1 MTERLRILLV
11 EDVADD
17 AELALLELGRA
28 GLHADQRVVDNEKS
42 FVDALREF
50 KPDVI
55 LSDFSMPGFDGM
67 AALARARDICPD
79 TPFIFVSG
87 TIGEESAIDAVKSG
101 ATDYVLKN
109 NLVRLPPAVE
119 RALRDAKERTARR
132 KTEGELEALRERL
145 RSILSTLPDVVWSVA
160 IPSREILYVSPA
172 AATVFGRTQKEVYE
186 SRMLWGEPI
195 HPEDRPRMMSMWQ
208 NAVVDDTFEA
218 EYRIVKPGGEIR
230 WIQGRGR
237 FAGDAAG
244 NIVRVD
250 GISRDI
256 TERREHERK
265 LAQLSRVHAVLSGIN
280 LAIVRVHGRDELFR
294 DVCRI
299 AVGAGQFRMAWVGV
313 VDCQAMRVKPVAW
326 DGDVRGFF
334 DTAPLALTETRPG
347 GLSLVGQAVTE
358 QRPVIS
364 NDIQN
369 DPQRMM
375 KKECLERGINSLAA
389 LPLIVGGEAV
399 GVLALYASELGF
411 FDSEEMQLLAE
422 LAGDIAFALEHI
434 GQEERL
440 TYLAYYDALTGLPNR
455 ALFHERLTQL
465 LHAAK
470 HGRTQVVVAAG
481 DINRFRLIND
491 TFGRQAGD
499 ALLREFAQRL
509 KTIWPEPDH
518 AARISADIFAGALA
532 DVRDAASIAYSID
545 KTVAAIIE
553 APFTVEGK
561 ELRIATTAGVAV
573 FPTDGE
579 DADTLFRNAEAA
591 LEKAKE
597 SGERYLFYRPEMNS
611 RVAET
616 LLLEN
621 KLRQAIKL
629 DQFVLHYQPKV
640 DGSSR
645 RISGLEALIRWQD
658 PETGLVPPA
667 KFIPIL
673 EETGMIL
680 EVGQWAI
687 RKALEDSRR
696 WRMKDGSPPR
706 IAVNVSPIQLQQRN
720 FVGAVRRSVEEAG
733 GEGCQLDLEI
743 TEGLI
748 MRDIEENIQKLSAI
762 REMGLQIAIDDFGTG
777 YSSLAYL
784 AKLPVN
790 ALKIDRSFIITMASN
805 PQSMTIVSTIISLAH
820 SLGLKVIAEGVD
832 AEEQAKYL
840 RLLSCDEMQ
849 GYLFSRPVPPDK
861 VEDLL
866 NQTGGEGKASA
877 SA

>member
-28 GLHADQRVVDNEKS
+28 GLHADRRIVDNEKS
-42 FVDALREF
+42 FVGALREF
-50 KPDVI
+50 APDVI

-67 AALARARDICPD
+67 AALKLARDICPD

-87 TIGEESAIDAVKSG
+87 TIGEESAVSALKSG
-101 ATDYVLKN
+101 AIDYVMKT
-109 NLVRLPPAVE
+109 NLVRLPAAVE

-132 KTEGELEALRERL
+132 KAEGELEALRERL

-160 IPSREILYVSPA
+160 VPSREILYVSPA

-186 SRMLWGEPI
+186 SRMLWGEPL
-195 HPEDRPRMMSMWQ
+195 HPEDWPRMMALWQ
-208 NAVVDDTFEA
+208 DAAIDETFEA
-218 EYRIVKPGGEIR
+218 EYRVVKPGGEVR

-244 NIVRVD
+244 NVVRID

-280 LAIVRVHGRDELFR
+280 SAIVRVNSRDELFR
-294 DVCRI
+294 DACRI

-313 VDCQAMRVKPVAW
+313 VDREAMQVRPVAW
-326 DGDVRGFF
+326 DGEVRGFF
-334 DTAPLALTETRPG
+334 DNAPLSVTETG
-347 GLSLVGQAVTE
+347 GQSLVGQAVRE
-358 QRPVIS
+358 RKPVIS
-364 NDIQN
+364 SDIQN

-399 GVLALYASELGF
+399 GVLALYAGEIGF
-411 FDSEEMQLLAE
+411 FDSEEMKLLGE

-434 GQEERL
+434 GQGERL
-440 TYLAYYDALTGLPNR
+440 SYLAYYDALTGLPNR

-470 HGRTQVVVAAG
+470 HGRTQVVVTAG

-509 KTIWPEPDH
+509 KTTWPEPDH
-518 AARISADIFAGALA
+518 VARISADIFAGALA
-532 DVRDAASIAYSID
+532 DVRDPGNIAYSID

-706 IAVNVSPIQLQQRN
+706 IAVNVSPIQLRQRG
-720 FVGAVRRSVEEAG
+720 FVEAVRRSVEEAG

-748 MRDIEENIQKLSAI
+748 MRNIEENMQKLSAI

-777 YSSLAYL
+777 YSSLGYL

-790 ALKIDRSFIITMASN
+790 ALKIDRSFIITMTSN

-832 AEEQAKYL
+832 AEEQAKHL

-849 GYLFSRPVPPDK
+849 GYLFSRPVPPEE

-866 NQTGGEGKASA
+866 NRIGSEGKA
-877 SA
+877 

>member
-1 MTERLRILLV
+1 MTERLRILLL

-17 AELALLELGRA
+17 AELALLELRRS
-28 GLHADQRVVDNEKS
+28 GLHADQRVVENEKS

-50 KPDVI
+50 APDVI

-67 AALARARDICPD
+67 AALALVREICPD

-87 TIGEESAIDAVKSG
+87 TIGEEFAVRALKSG
-101 ATDYVLKN
+101 ATDYVMKT
-109 NLVRLPPAVE
+109 NLVRLPAAVE
-119 RALRDAKERTARR
+119 RALREGKERAARR

-145 RSILSTLPDVVWSVA
+145 RSVVSTLPDVVWSVA
-160 IPSREILYVSPA
+160 VPSREILYVSPA
-172 AATVFGRTQKEVYE
+172 TSTVFGRTQKEFYE
-186 SRMLWGEPI
+186 SRTLWGELI
-195 HPEDRPRMMSMWQ
+195 HPEDRPRMIALWQ
-208 NAVVDDTFEA
+208 NAAIGETFEA

-244 NIVRVD
+244 NVFRMDV
-250 GISRDI
+250 ISRDV

-265 LAQLSRVHAVLSGIN
+265 LTQLSRVHAVLSGIN
-280 LAIVRVHGRDELFR
+280 SAILRVHSRDELFR
-294 DVCRI
+294 DACRI
-299 AVGAGQFRMAWVGV
+299 AAGAGQFRMAWVGV
-313 VDCQAMRVKPVAW
+313 VDREAMQVKPVAW
-326 DGDVRGFF
+326 DGVVGSFLDN
-334 DTAPLALTETRPG
+334 APLATGTG
-347 GLSLVGQAVTE
+347 GQSLVGQAVRE
-358 QRPVIS
+358 RKPVIS

-369 DPQRMM
+369 DLQRMM

-399 GVLALYASELGF
+399 GVLALYAGEIGF
-411 FDSEEMQLLAE
+411 FDSEEMQLLVQ

-440 TYLAYYDALTGLPNR
+440 TFLAYYDALTGLPNR

-518 AARISADIFAGALA
+518 VARISADIFAGALA
-532 DVRDAASIAYSID
+532 DVRDPSNIAYSID

-553 APFTVEGK
+553 APFAVEGK
-561 ELRIATTAGVAV
+561 ELRIAITAGVAV

-621 KLRQAIKL
+621 KLRQAIKK

-640 DGSSR
+640 DGKSGHV
-645 RISGLEALIRWQD
+645 SGLEALIRWQD
-658 PETGLVPPA
+658 PETGLIPPV

-696 WRMKDGSPPR
+696 WRMKDGRPPR
-706 IAVNVSPIQLQQRN
+706 IAVNVSPIQLRQRN
-720 FVGAVRRSVEEAG
+720 FVEAVRRSVEDAG
-733 GEGCQLDLEI
+733 VEGCQLDLEI

-762 REMGLQIAIDDFGTG
+762 REMGLQIAVDDFGTG

-790 ALKIDRSFIITMASN
+790 ALKIDRSFIVTMTSN

-832 AEEQAKYL
+832 AEEQARSL

-866 NQTGGEGKASA
+866 NRSPA
-877 SA
+877 

>member
-1 MTERLRILLV
+1 MTERLRILLL

-17 AELALLELGRA
+17 AELALLELRRA
-28 GLHADQRVVDNEKS
+28 GLHADQRVVENRKS

-50 KPDVI
+50 APDVI

-67 AALARARDICPD
+67 AAVALAREICPD

-87 TIGEESAIDAVKSG
+87 TIGEEFAVRALKSG
-101 ATDYVLKN
+101 ATDYVMKT
-109 NLVRLPPAVE
+109 NLVRLPAAVE
-119 RALRDAKERTARR
+119 RALREGKERAARR

-145 RSILSTLPDVVWSVA
+145 RSVVSTLPDVVWSVA
-160 IPSREILYVSPA
+160 VPSREILYVSPA
-172 AATVFGRTQKEVYE
+172 TSTVFGRTQKEFYE
-186 SRMLWGEPI
+186 SRTLWGELI
-195 HPEDRPRMMSMWQ
+195 HPEDRPRMIALWQ
-208 NAVVDDTFEA
+208 NAAIGETFEA

-237 FAGDAAG
+237 FAGDPAG
-244 NIVRVD
+244 NVFRMDV
-250 GISRDI
+250 ISRDV

-265 LAQLSRVHAVLSGIN
+265 LTQLSRVQAVLSGIN
-280 LAIVRVHGRDELFR
+280 SAILRVHGRDELFR
-294 DVCRI
+294 DACRI
-299 AVGAGQFRMAWVGV
+299 AAGAGQFRMAWVGV
-313 VDCQAMRVKPVAW
+313 VDREAMQVKPVAW
-326 DGDVRGFF
+326 DGVVGSFLDN
-334 DTAPLALTETRPG
+334 APLAVTGTG
-347 GLSLVGQAVTE
+347 GQSLVGQAVRE
-358 QRPVIS
+358 RKPVIS

-399 GVLALYASELGF
+399 GVLALYAGEIGF
-411 FDSEEMQLLAE
+411 FDSEEMQLLVQ
-422 LAGDIAFALEHI
+422 LAGDIAFALAHI

-440 TYLAYYDALTGLPNR
+440 TFLAYYDALTGLPNR
-455 ALFHERLTQL
+455 TLFHERLTQL

-509 KTIWPEPDH
+509 RTIWPEPDH
-518 AARISADIFAGALA
+518 VARISADIFAGALA
-532 DVRDAASIAYSID
+532 DVRDPGNIAYSID

-553 APFTVEGK
+553 APFAVEGK
-561 ELRIATTAGVAV
+561 ELRIAITAGVAV

-621 KLRQAIKL
+621 KLRQAIKK

-640 DGSSR
+640 DGKSGH
-645 RISGLEALIRWQD
+645 ISGLEALIRWQD
-658 PETGLVPPA
+658 PETGLIPPV

-696 WRMKDGSPPR
+696 WRMKDGRPPR
-706 IAVNVSPIQLQQRN
+706 IAVNVSPIQLRQRN
-720 FVGAVRRSVEEAG
+720 FVEAVRRSVEDAG
-733 GEGCQLDLEI
+733 VEGCQLDLEI

-762 REMGLQIAIDDFGTG
+762 REMGLQIAVDDFGTG

-790 ALKIDRSFIITMASN
+790 ALKIDRSFIVTMTSN

-820 SLGLKVIAEGVD
+820 SLDLKVIAEGVD
-832 AEEQAKYL
+832 AEEQARSL
-840 RLLSCDEMQ
+840 RLLNCDEMQ

-866 NQTGGEGKASA
+866 NRIGSEGKASA
-877 SA
+877 

>member
-11 EDVADD
+11 EDLASD
-17 AELALLELGRA
+17 AELEMLELERA
-28 GLHADQRVVDNEKS
+28 GLSVTHSIVDSEKS
-42 FVDALREF
+42 FVGALHEF
-50 KPDVI
+50 APEVI
-55 LSDFSMPGFDGM
+55 LSDFSIPGFDGTT
-67 AALARARDICPD
+67 AVALARVMRPD

-87 TIGEESAIDAVKSG
+87 TIGEESAIDALKSG
-101 ATDYVLKN
+101 ATDYVMKT
-109 NLVRLPPAVE
+109 NLVRLPAAVK
-119 RALRDAKERTARR
+119 RALQDGKDRVARR
-132 KTEGELEALRERL
+132 KAEEELETLRERL
-145 RSILSTLPDVVWSVA
+145 RSVVSTLPDVVWSVA
-160 IPSREILYVSPA
+160 VPSREIQYVSPA
-172 AATVFGRTQKEVYE
+172 TATVFGRTQKEFYE
-186 SRMLWGEPI
+186 SPTLWGELI
-195 HPEDRPRMMSMWQ
+195 HPEDRPRMMSLWQ
-208 NAVVDDTFEA
+208 NAAIGETFEA

-244 NIVRVD
+244 NVLRMDV
-250 GISRDI
+250 ISRDI

-265 LAQLSRVHAVLSGIN
+265 LSQLSRVHAVLSGIN
-280 LAIVRVHGRDELFR
+280 SAILRVRSRDELFR
-294 DVCRI
+294 DACRI
-299 AVGAGQFRMAWVGV
+299 AVGAGQFRMAWVGE
-313 VDCQAMRVKPVAW
+313 
-326 DGDVRGFF
+326 VRGFF
-334 DTAPLALTETRPG
+334 DNAPLAATETG
-347 GLSLVGQAVTE
+347 GQSLVGQAVRE
-358 QRPVIS
+358 KKPVIS
-364 NDIQN
+364 SDIQN
-369 DPQRMM
+369 DPQGMM
-375 KKECLERGINSLAA
+375 KKEWLERGINSLAA
-389 LPLIVGGEAV
+389 LPLIVRGEAV
-399 GVLALYASELGF
+399 GVLALYAGEIGF
-411 FDSEEMQLLAE
+411 FDGEEMKLLGE

-440 TYLAYYDALTGLPNR
+440 RYLAYYDALTGLPNR

-481 DINRFRLIND
+481 DINSFRLIND

-499 ALLREFAQRL
+499 ALLREFAQRI
-509 KTIWPEPDH
+509 KTIWPEPDRV
-518 AARISADIFAGALA
+518 ARISADIFAGALA
-532 DVRDAASIAYSID
+532 DVRDPGNIAYSID
-545 KTVAAIIE
+545 KTVAALLE
-553 APFTVEGK
+553 APFAVEGK
-561 ELRIATTAGVAV
+561 EIRIATTAGVAV

-621 KLRQAIKL
+621 KLRQAIEG

-640 DGSSR
+640 DGRSGR
-645 RISGLEALIRWQD
+645 VSGLEALIRWQD
-658 PETGLVPPA
+658 PETGLVPPM

-687 RKALEDSRR
+687 RKALEDSRP
-696 WRMKDGSPPR
+696 WRMKDGNAPR

-720 FVGAVRRSVEEAG
+720 FVEAVRGSVEEAG
-733 GEGCQLDLEI
+733 GEGRQLDLEI

-748 MRDIEENIQKLSAI
+748 MRNIEENIQKLSAI

-784 AKLPVN
+784 AKLPVT
-790 ALKIDRSFIITMASN
+790 ALKIDRSFIITMTSN

-832 AEEQAKYL
+832 AEDQAKHL

-849 GYLFSRPVPPDK
+849 CYLFSRPVPPDK

-866 NQTGGEGKASA
+866 KRIGSEDKASA
-877 SA
+877 

>member
-1 MTERLRILLV
+1 MTERLRVLLL

-17 AELALLELGRA
+17 AELVLRELRRS
-28 GLHADQRVVDNEKS
+28 GLHADQRVVDGEKS
-42 FVDALREF
+42 FAGALREF
-50 KPDVI
+50 APDVI
-55 LSDFSMPGFDGM
+55 LSDFSMPGFGGM
-67 AALARARDICPD
+67 AALASAREICPE

-87 TIGEESAIDAVKSG
+87 AIGEEFAVRALKSG
-101 ATDYVLKN
+101 ATDYVMKT
-109 NLVRLPPAVE
+109 NLVRLPAAVE
-119 RALRDAKERTARR
+119 RALREGKERAARR
-132 KTEGELEALRERL
+132 KVEGELEALRERL
-145 RSILSTLPDVVWSVA
+145 RSVVSTLPDVVWSVA
-160 IPSREILYVSPA
+160 VPSREILYVSPA
-172 AATVFGRTQKEVYE
+172 TETVFGRTQKEFYE
-186 SRMLWGEPI
+186 SRTLWGELI
-195 HPEDRPRMMSMWQ
+195 HPEDRPRMMALWQ
-208 NAVVDDTFEA
+208 NAAIGETFEA
-218 EYRIVKPGGEIR
+218 EYRIVKPGGEMR

-237 FAGDAAG
+237 FAGNAAG
-244 NIVRVD
+244 NVLRMDV
-250 GISRDI
+250 ISRDI

-265 LAQLSRVHAVLSGIN
+265 LTQLSRVHAVLSGIN
-280 LAIVRVHGRDELFR
+280 SAILRVHGRDELFR
-294 DVCRI
+294 DACRI

-313 VDCQAMRVKPVAW
+313 VDREAMRVNPVAW
-326 DGDVRGFF
+326 DGEVRGFF
-334 DTAPLALTETRPG
+334 DNAPLAVTETG
-347 GLSLVGQAVTE
+347 GQSLVGQAVRE
-358 QRPVIS
+358 KKPVIS
-364 NDIQN
+364 SDIRN

-399 GVLALYASELGF
+399 GVLSLYAGEIGF
-411 FDSEEMQLLAE
+411 FDSAEMQLLVQ

-470 HGRTQVVVAAG
+470 HGHTRVVVAAG

-491 TFGRQAGD
+491 TLGRQAGD

-518 AARISADIFAGALA
+518 VARISADVFAGALA
-532 DVRDAASIAYSID
+532 DVRDPGNIAYSID
-545 KTVAAIIE
+545 RTVAAILE
-553 APFTVEGK
+553 APFAAEGK

-621 KLRQAIKL
+621 KLRQAIKG

-640 DGSSR
+640 DGRSSR
-645 RISGLEALIRWQD
+645 VSGLEALIRWQD
-658 PETGLVPPA
+658 LETGLVPPM

-687 RKALEDSRR
+687 RKALQDSRR
-696 WRMKDGSPPR
+696 WRMNDGSPPR

-720 FVGAVRRSVEEAG
+720 FVEAVRRSVEEAG
-733 GEGCQLDLEI
+733 VEGCQLDLEI

-748 MRDIEENIQKLSAI
+748 MRNIEENIQKLSAI
-762 REMGLQIAIDDFGTG
+762 REMGLHIAIDDFGTG

-790 ALKIDRSFIITMASN
+790 ALKIDRSFIVTMTSN

-820 SLGLKVIAEGVD
+820 SLDLKVIAEGVD

-849 GYLFSRPVPPDK
+849 GYLFSRPVPPDE
-861 VEDLL
+861 VDDLL
-866 NQTGGEGKASA
+866 NRIGGAGKASA
-877 SA
+877 

>member
-1 MTERLRILLV
+1 MTERVRILLL

-17 AELALLELGRA
+17 AELALLELGRS
-28 GLHADQRVVDNEKS
+28 GLHADQRVVENRKS

-50 KPDVI
+50 APDVI

-67 AALARARDICPD
+67 AALALVREICPD

-87 TIGEESAIDAVKSG
+87 TIGEEFAVRALKSG
-101 ATDYVLKN
+101 ATDYVMKT
-109 NLVRLPPAVE
+109 NLVRLPAAVE
-119 RALRDAKERTARR
+119 RALREGKERAARR

-145 RSILSTLPDVVWSVA
+145 RSVVSTLPDVVWSVA
-160 IPSREILYVSPA
+160 VPSREILYVSPA
-172 AATVFGRTQKEVYE
+172 TSTVFGRTQKEFYE
-186 SRMLWGEPI
+186 SRTLWGELI
-195 HPEDRPRMMSMWQ
+195 HPEDRPRMIALWQ
-208 NAVVDDTFEA
+208 NAAIGETFEA

-244 NIVRVD
+244 NVFRMDV
-250 GISRDI
+250 ISRDV

-265 LAQLSRVHAVLSGIN
+265 LTQLSRVHAVLSGIN
-280 LAIVRVHGRDELFR
+280 SAILRVHSRDELFR
-294 DVCRI
+294 DACRI
-299 AVGAGQFRMAWVGV
+299 AAGAGQFRMAWVGV
-313 VDCQAMRVKPVAW
+313 VDREAMQVKPVAW
-326 DGDVRGFF
+326 DGVVGSFLDN
-334 DTAPLALTETRPG
+334 APLATGTG
-347 GLSLVGQAVTE
+347 GQSLVGQAVRE
-358 QRPVIS
+358 RKPVIS

-369 DPQRMM
+369 DLQRMM

-399 GVLALYASELGF
+399 GVLALYAGEIGF
-411 FDSEEMQLLAE
+411 FDSEEMQLLVQ

-440 TYLAYYDALTGLPNR
+440 TFLAYYDALTGLPNR

-518 AARISADIFAGALA
+518 VARISADIFAGALA
-532 DVRDAASIAYSID
+532 DVRDPSNIAYSID

-553 APFTVEGK
+553 APFAVEGK
-561 ELRIATTAGVAV
+561 ELRIAITAGVAV

-621 KLRQAIKL
+621 KLRQAIKK

-640 DGSSR
+640 DGKSGHV
-645 RISGLEALIRWQD
+645 SGLEALIRWQD
-658 PETGLVPPA
+658 PETGLIPPV

-696 WRMKDGSPPR
+696 WRMKDGRPPR
-706 IAVNVSPIQLQQRN
+706 IAVNVSPIQLRQRN
-720 FVGAVRRSVEEAG
+720 FVEAVRRSVEDAG
-733 GEGCQLDLEI
+733 VEGCQLDLEI

-762 REMGLQIAIDDFGTG
+762 REMGLQIAVDDFGTG

-790 ALKIDRSFIITMASN
+790 ALKIDRSFIVTMTSN

-832 AEEQAKYL
+832 AEEQARSL

-866 NQTGGEGKASA
+866 NRSPA
-877 SA
+877 

>member
-17 AELALLELGRA
+17 AELVLLELRRS
-28 GLHADQRVVDNEKS
+28 GLHADHRAVASEKS
-42 FVDALREF
+42 FVDALHEF

-55 LSDFSMPGFDGM
+55 LSDFSMPEFRGM
-67 AALARARDICPD
+67 AALALAREICPD

-109 NLVRLPPAVE
+109 NLVRLLPAVE

-132 KTEGELEALRERL
+132 KAEGELEALRERL

-160 IPSREILYVSPA
+160 IPSREILYISPA

-186 SRMLWGEPI
+186 NRTLWGEPI
-195 HPEDRPRMMSMWQ
+195 HPEDRPRMMAMWQ
-208 NAVVDDTFEA
+208 NAVVNDTFEA

-265 LAQLSRVHAVLSGIN
+265 LTQLSRVHAVLSGIN

-389 LPLIVGGEAV
+389 LPLVVGGAAV
-399 GVLALYASELGF
+399 GVLTLYAGELGF
-411 FDSEEMQLLAE
+411 FDGEEMGLLAE
-422 LAGDIAFALEHI
+422 LAANISFGLEHI
-434 GQEERL
+434 ESEEKVR
-440 TYLAYYDALTGLPNR
+440 YLAYYDSLTGLANR
-455 ALFHERLTQL
+455 TLFLERLAEYVSTAGREQHQL
-465 LHAAK
+465 AL
-470 HGRTQVVVAAG
+470 VIVN
-481 DINRFRLIND
+481 IERFKTIND
-491 TFGRQAGD
+491 TFGRQFGD
-499 ALLREFAQRL
+499 VLLKQVVGRLLELARDPNRVARVGADHFAVVVPHLEHEESLIRGLEQGSRC
-509 KTIWPEPDH
+509 
-518 AARISADIFAGALA
+518 
-532 DVRDAASIAYSID
+532 ID
-545 KTVAAIIE
+545 GDPYAVTG
-553 APFTVEGK
+553 T
-561 ELRIATTAGVAV
+561 ELRISTRSGVAL
-573 FPTDGE
+573 FPGDGN

-591 LEKAKE
+591 LKKSS
-597 SGERYLFYRPEMNS
+597 SGERYLFYTKQMTERMAEK
-611 RVAET
+611 VA
-616 LLLEN
+616 LEN
-621 KLRQAIKL
+621 KLRQALEK
-629 DQFVLHYQPKV
+629 DEFVLYYQPKV
-640 DGSSR
+640 DVATR
-645 RISGLEALIRWQD
+645 RLVSAEALIRWRS
-658 PETGLVPPA
+658 PELGLVAPLE
-667 KFIPIL
+667 FIPLL
-673 EETGMIL
+673 EETGLIL
-680 EVGQWAI
+680 RVGAWALK
-687 RKALEDSRR
+687 RASLDHRGWVEQALKA
-696 WRMKDGSPPR
+696 PR
-706 IAVNVSPIQLQQRN
+706 IAVNVSPIQLRQRN
-720 FVGAVRRSVEEAG
+720 FVDVLKQAIIG
-733 GEGCQLDLEI
+733 GVAPPGIDLEI
-743 TEGLI
+743 TEGVV
-748 MRDIEENIQKLSAI
+748 MEDIQSNIGKLTSVHAL
-762 REMGLQIAIDDFGTG
+762 GVNIAIDDFGTG
-777 YSSLAYL
+777 YSSLGYL
-784 AKLPVN
+784 AKLPVQS
-790 ALKIDRSFIITMASN
+790 LKIDRSFIIAMVEDPDTM
-805 PQSMTIVSTIISLAH
+805 TLVSTIISLAH
-820 SLGLKVIAEGVD
+820 SLRLKVVAEGVD
-832 AEEQAKYL
+832 SEDQAKHL
-840 RLLSCDEMQ
+840 RILRCDEMQ
-849 GYLFSRPVPPDK
+849 GYLFSKPLPL
-861 VEDLL
+861 EELTALL
-866 NQTGGEGKASA
+866 EPNR
-877 SA
+877 

>member
-1 MTERLRILLV
+1 MTERPRILLV

-17 AELALLELGRA
+17 AELALLELRRI
-28 GLHADQRVVDNEKS
+28 GLHADHRVVDKEKS
-42 FVDALREF
+42 FVDTLREF
-50 KPDVI
+50 APDLI

-67 AALARARDICPD
+67 AALALAREICPD

-87 TIGEESAIDAVKSG
+87 TIGEEFAVRALKSG
-101 ATDYVLKN
+101 ATDYVMKT
-109 NLVRLPPAVE
+109 NLVRLPAAVE
-119 RALRDAKERTARR
+119 RALREGKERAARR

-145 RSILSTLPDVVWSVA
+145 RSVVSTLPDVVWSVA
-160 IPSREILYVSPA
+160 VPSREILYVSPA
-172 AATVFGRTQKEVYE
+172 TSTVFGRTQKEFYE
-186 SRMLWGEPI
+186 SRTLWGELI
-195 HPEDRPRMMSMWQ
+195 HPEDRTRMIALWQ
-208 NAVVDDTFEA
+208 NAAIGETFEA

-244 NIVRVD
+244 NVFRMDV
-250 GISRDI
+250 ISRDV

-265 LAQLSRVHAVLSGIN
+265 LTQLSRVHAVLSGIN
-280 LAIVRVHGRDELFR
+280 SAILRVHSRDELFR
-294 DVCRI
+294 DACRI
-299 AVGAGQFRMAWVGV
+299 AAGAGQFRMAWVGV
-313 VDCQAMRVKPVAW
+313 VDREAMQVKPVAW
-326 DGDVRGFF
+326 DGVVGSFLDN
-334 DTAPLALTETRPG
+334 APLATGTG
-347 GLSLVGQAVTE
+347 GQSLVGQAVRE
-358 QRPVIS
+358 RKPVIS

-369 DPQRMM
+369 DLQRMM

-399 GVLALYASELGF
+399 GVLALYAGEIGF
-411 FDSEEMQLLAE
+411 FDSEEMQLLVQ

-440 TYLAYYDALTGLPNR
+440 TFLAYYDALTGLPNR
-455 ALFHERLTQL
+455 PLFHERLTQL

-518 AARISADIFAGALA
+518 VARISADIFAGALA
-532 DVRDAASIAYSID
+532 DVRYPSNIAYSID

-561 ELRIATTAGVAV
+561 ELRIAITAGVAV
-573 FPTDGE
+573 FPNDGE
-579 DADTLFRNAEAA
+579 DADILFRNAEAA

-706 IAVNVSPIQLQQRN
+706 IAVNVSPIQLRQRN
-720 FVGAVRRSVEEAG
+720 FVEAVRRSVEEAG

-866 NQTGGEGKASA
+866 NRNPA
-877 SA
+877 